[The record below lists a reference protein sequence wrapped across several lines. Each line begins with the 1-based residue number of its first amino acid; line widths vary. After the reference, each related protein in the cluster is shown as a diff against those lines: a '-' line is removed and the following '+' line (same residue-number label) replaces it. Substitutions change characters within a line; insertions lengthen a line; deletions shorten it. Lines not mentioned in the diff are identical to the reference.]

1 LDKKD
6 GNGKADRLN
15 SIEDKRRLPVFVK
28 YTLIAVVIVA
38 VIVIGIFAYINI
50 AGGYVATVDGQKI
63 KTGEYKYYFEMQ
75 KQSMLY
81 SAQEQDPNITEDT
94 FWTTKIGGEN
104 VLDVAKQ
111 KALDAARDAE
121 IQYMKA
127 KEAKISLTSDEIK
140 YIDDNIQTSIIDSVD
155 PQNTSGGTGNKI
167 RANKAFIAQYGFSLD
182 DVRDV
187 QLKNYTIR
195 KFVSSEVQKI
205 ADKDADVETYYKKNP
220 EWFKEDTSYRI
231 GAEEAV
237 WVKHIL
243 IKAASTATQEEK
255 DAAKKKAEDII
266 AQLKGGADFATL
278 AKEKSE
284 DGSSSWGGDYL
295 FGKNQMYTEFET
307 AAFAL
312 SPGQVTETPVLTDAG
327 YHIIKLEEKYA
338 KDEPASL
345 RCAKEYNEYGTTFI
359 KYKLYTQKMDE
370 WSKNAKVKK
379 NDAVY
384 NSLK

>member
-81 SAQEQDPNITEDT
+81 SAQQQDPNITEDT

-111 KALDAARDAE
+111 RAFDSAKDTK
-121 IQYMKA
+121 IQYVRA
-127 KEAKISLTSDEIK
+127 KEAKISLTSDELK
-140 YIDDNIQTSIIDSVD
+140 YIDDNIQTSIIDSMD

-167 RANKAFIAQYGFSLD
+167 RANKAFVAQYGFSLED
-182 DVRDV
+182 IRNV
-187 QLKNYTIR
+187 QIENAVVR
-195 KFVSSEVQKI
+195 KFITSEVQKI

-359 KYKLYTQKMDE
+359 KYKLYTQKMDV

>member
-81 SAQEQDPNITEDT
+81 SAQQQDPNITEDT

-111 KALDAARDAE
+111 KALDAAKEAK

-127 KEAKISLTSDEIK
+127 KEAKVSLTSDEIK
-140 YIDDNIQTSIIDSVD
+140 YIDDNIQTSIIDSID

-167 RANKAFIAQYGFSLD
+167 RANKAFVAQYGFSLE
-182 DVRDV
+182 DVRNV
-187 QLKNYTIR
+187 QIENAVVR
-195 KFVSSEVQKI
+195 KFITSEVQKI

-295 FGKNQMYTEFET
+295 FGKGQMYTEFET

-312 SPGQVTETPVLTDAG
+312 SPGQITETPVLTDAG

>member
-1 LDKKD
+1 
-6 GNGKADRLN
+6 
-15 SIEDKRRLPVFVK
+15 
-28 YTLIAVVIVA
+28 
-38 VIVIGIFAYINI
+38 
-50 AGGYVATVDGQKI
+50 
-63 KTGEYKYYFEMQ
+63 
-75 KQSMLY
+75 
-81 SAQEQDPNITEDT
+81 
-94 FWTTKIGGEN
+94 
-104 VLDVAKQ
+104 
-111 KALDAARDAE
+111 
-121 IQYMKA
+121 
-127 KEAKISLTSDEIK
+127 
-140 YIDDNIQTSIIDSVD
+140 
-155 PQNTSGGTGNKI
+155 
-167 RANKAFIAQYGFSLD
+167 
-182 DVRDV
+182 
-187 QLKNYTIR
+187 
-195 KFVSSEVQKI
+195 
-205 ADKDADVETYYKKNP
+205 
-220 EWFKEDTSYRI
+220 
-231 GAEEAV
+231 V

-295 FGKNQMYTEFET
+295 FGKGQMYTEFET

-312 SPGQVTETPVLTDAG
+312 SPGQITETPVLTDAG

>member
-81 SAQEQDPNITEDT
+81 SAQQQDPNITEDT

-111 KALDAARDAE
+111 KALDAAKEAK

-127 KEAKISLTSDEIK
+127 KEAKVSLTSDEIK

-182 DVRDV
+182 DVRNV
-187 QLKNYTIR
+187 QIVNYTVQ

-295 FGKNQMYTEFET
+295 FGKGQMYTEFET

-312 SPGQVTETPVLTDAG
+312 SPGQITETPVLTDAG